1 MSSFPIDRSHNG
13 SLKCLE
19 ALSSVS
25 EKEEFDFS
33 KALDRPRALNIER
46 QRSCDERS
54 MSELSIGFSPRQL
67 ATKVDSSSRLGDLL
81 DHLHSPLPKSGI
93 NTPRSVTLDP
103 QIPPPLT
110 LEAWEELRR
119 SLVYFRGQ
127 PVGTIA
133 ALDNS
138 DEKLNYDQVA

>member
-1 MSSFPIDRSHNG
+1 MSLFPTDRSHNG
-13 SLKCLE
+13 SFKSPE
-19 ALSSVS
+19 ALGSVS
-25 EKEEFDFS
+25 ETEEFDFS

-46 QRSCDERS
+46 QRSFDERS
-54 MSELSIGFSPRQL
+54 MNELSLGFSPRQL

-81 DHLHSPLPKSGI
+81 DHVHSPRPKSDI
-93 NTPRSVTLDP
+93 NTPGSVTLDP
-103 QIPPPLT
+103 HPLT
-110 LEAWEELRR
+110 SEAWEELRR